1 MDPASAREARLADH
15 ATASR
20 LRVLVVDDEPDVREL
35 MAEFFRDHGCEV
47 GSAVDGRAAI
57 AAVERDPGRYHL
69 VLVDLHLPGADGLS
83 VLRAVRLANPSACV
97 VIVTGYASLDSAV
110 EAVRAGAY
118 DYLAKP
124 FSTGQLQ
131 VILRRVSDR
140 LELETE
146 NRLLARQLR
155 GRASPNPATPV
166 FTPVPTVSERLD
178 RIDGRLRRI
187 EQLLEG
193 MTAPAPR

>member
-1 MDPASAREARLADH
+1 MDSVPVRDAKVTGPPAAARLG
-15 ATASR
+15 
-20 LRVLVVDDEPDVREL
+20 VLVVDDEPDIREL

-47 GSAVDGRAAI
+47 GCAVDGRAAI

-146 NRLLARQLR
+146 NRLLARQLG
-155 GRASPNPATPV
+155 GRPSPDPAPPVASPAALG
-166 FTPVPTVSERLD
+166 ERLD
-178 RIDGRLRRI
+178 RIDERLSRI
-187 EQLLEG
+187 EHRLEV
-193 MTAPAPR
+193 MASPALR